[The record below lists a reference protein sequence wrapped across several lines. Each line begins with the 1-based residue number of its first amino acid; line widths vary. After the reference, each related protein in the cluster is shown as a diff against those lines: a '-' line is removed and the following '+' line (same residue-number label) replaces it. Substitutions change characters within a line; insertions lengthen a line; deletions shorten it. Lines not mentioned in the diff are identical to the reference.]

1 MALRSGPGR
10 FLLLELEALRIGRT
24 SFRDDDLGPPKHAPI
39 DESVD
44 QRYDHAVLDVAP
56 NPSWV
61 DANGIGHAGNDLN
74 CEAFAR
80 RSDMPSTTFRLPTKS
95 FRSIP
100 SPHGNSKFG
109 FFFAGADK
117 LPKGLWDWRRVNP
130 REVNTKT
137 AVFKA
142 ITATLSQNPERFHE
156 RNRGITIVAKTLSFD
171 DKKQE
176 VVMELSDNELHGV
189 VDGAHTLRAV
199 LDAQETEDQGESA
212 SVFFKCITGIE
223 ATEIAEIAGG
233 LNTSQ
238 QVDLKSLENL
248 REHFDLLK
256 LTLKGQPYADKI
268 AYKMN
273 ENLPVDVR
281 EVLYYLAVFDCSI
294 YSDKLHPVALFGR
307 KEGIVRRFAEQA
319 ADKEDAGDSFKIL
332 ISMAPEILRLRDLI
346 EKKVLQRLD
355 GRYKAGRGTRVRSES
370 NKNNSLTFLGEKVNG
385 RVPLGWIMPLLA
397 AFRANVKWKKPRGSF
412 SWIIPIETLLDTC
425 VDDLVLGIKEIHAQ
439 ENSRPEY
446 VGRNALAW
454 RISYDTVSRAILQQ
468 ELSEARSK

>member
-1 MALRSGPGR
+1 METNMSA
-10 FLLLELEALRIGRT
+10 
-24 SFRDDDLGPPKHAPI
+24 
-39 DESVD
+39 
-44 QRYDHAVLDVAP
+44 
-56 NPSWV
+56 
-61 DANGIGHAGNDLN
+61 
-74 CEAFAR
+74 
-80 RSDMPSTTFRLPTKS
+80 TTFRLPTKS

-109 FFFAGADK
+109 FFFTGANK
-117 LPKGLWDWRRVNP
+117 LPKGIWDWREVNP

-137 AVFKA
+137 SVFKA
-142 ITATLSQNPERFHE
+142 ISATLSQNPERFHE
-156 RNRGITIVAKTLSFD
+156 RNRGITIVAKSLNYD

-176 VVMELSDNELHGV
+176 VVLELCDKELHGV

-199 LDAQETEDQGESA
+199 LDSQENSDQTENA
-212 SVFFKCITGIE
+212 AVFFKCITGIE

-248 REHFDLLK
+248 RDHFELLK
-256 LTLKGQPYADKI
+256 RTLTNMPYADKI

-273 ENLPVDVR
+273 DPLPVDVR
-281 EVLYYLAVFDCSI
+281 EVLYYLAVFDCSV
-294 YSDKLHPVALFGR
+294 YSDKAHPVALFGR
-307 KEGIVRRFAEQA
+307 KEGIVRRFSDQA
-319 ADKEDAGDSFKIL
+319 AQKEEAGDSFKIL
-332 ISMAPEILRLRDLI
+332 ISKAPEILMLRDLI
-346 EKKVLQRLD
+346 EKKVLERLD

-370 NKNNSLTFLGEKVNG
+370 NKNNQLIFLDETVNG

-397 AFRANVKWKKPRGSF
+397 AFRANVRWKKPRGSF
-412 SWIIPIETLLDTC
+412 GWIIPVEELLDTC
-425 VDDLVLGIKEIHAQ
+425 IDDLLLGIKEIHAQ

-468 ELSEARSK
+468 ELSEARSR